1 MSNIPLVQ
9 PDVLDSMIRSPALA
23 FFESQKGID
32 ATALLGTY
40 EYPMDF
46 HLRDSE
52 SALPESRLKVKMLS
66 AASDHTAIRFSNDI
80 FVLSEVMQLEESEL
94 SIICRS
100 WTELGDKGTGEDLLL
115 VDCGPFTKIVNGP
128 LAVGTCVVLDI
139 TLHRHHANIGNIVAK
154 AYSIVAHEVECV
166 GRFYLRKAGV
176 IEHMDLGMT
185 VNEEEMK
192 FMQYCV
198 ENTSLDET

>member
-52 SALPESRLKVKMLS
+52 SALPESVYCLS
-66 AASDHTAIRFSNDI
+66 A
-80 FVLSEVMQLEESEL
+80 
-94 SIICRS
+94 
-100 WTELGDKGTGEDLLL
+100 TGEPFRALLL
-115 VDCGPFTKIVNGP
+115 GEIHSMDCLKGETEKASPQTK
-128 LAVGTCVVLDI
+128 LAT
-139 TLHRHHANIGNIVAK
+139 RHLP
-154 AYSIVAHEVECV
+154 C
-166 GRFYLRKAGV
+166 R
-176 IEHMDLGMT
+176 T
-185 VNEEEMK
+185 
-192 FMQYCV
+192 
-198 ENTSLDET
+198 